1 MDSKRAIAWL
11 LVMAAIAAA
20 PVAGAQARPMPGDS
34 GNRFGFAVQTDLD
47 FGGDDLATVSFK
59 NGKSQD
65 VKAGQG
71 VTVSAGVHFRPVD
84 TTPFDVQAL
93 VGYKYVTTAASNADI
108 TVTRVV
114 LQLVGD
120 YQFDNGVYLGGGV
133 VQHSGTRLDGDG
145 FFEELFVCGYLISAL
160 KEKRGFAMAVN
171 ASAALRISYHLYQG
185 TIGVL
190 TIVPMGLIFAY
201 WYARTGR
208 LWPLIVAHATM
219 NLIALMAYG

>member
-11 LVMAAIAAA
+11 LIMAAIAATS
-20 PVAGAQARPMPGDS
+20 VAGAQARPMPGDS
-34 GNRFGFAVQTDLD
+34 GNRVGFAVQTDLD
-47 FGGDDLATVSFK
+47 FGGDNLATVSFK

-145 FFEELFVCGYLISAL
+145 FFRNVDFDDATGFVLESGWRWVGLHYTNI
-160 KEKRGFAMAVN
+160 KYRNNFVKNVD
-171 ASAALRISYHLYQG
+171 ASHV
-185 TIGVL
+185 GVRF
-190 TIVPMGLIFAY
+190 MF
-201 WYARTGR
+201 RF
-208 LWPLIVAHATM
+208 
-219 NLIALMAYG
+219 

>member
-1 MDSKRAIAWL
+1 MDSNRAIAWL

-133 VQHSGTRLDGDG
+133 VQHSGTKLDGDG
-145 FFEELFVCGYLISAL
+145 FFRNVDFDDATGFVLESGWRWVGLHYTNI
-160 KEKRGFAMAVN
+160 KYRNNFVKNVD
-171 ASAALRISYHLYQG
+171 ASHV
-185 TIGVL
+185 GVRF
-190 TIVPMGLIFAY
+190 MF
-201 WYARTGR
+201 RF
-208 LWPLIVAHATM
+208 
-219 NLIALMAYG
+219 

>member
-1 MDSKRAIAWL
+1 MDSNRAIAWL

-145 FFEELFVCGYLISAL
+145 FFRNVDFDDATGFVLESGWRWVGLHYTNI
-160 KEKRGFAMAVN
+160 KYRNNFVKNVD
-171 ASAALRISYHLYQG
+171 ASHV
-185 TIGVL
+185 GVRF
-190 TIVPMGLIFAY
+190 MF
-201 WYARTGR
+201 RF
-208 LWPLIVAHATM
+208 
-219 NLIALMAYG
+219 

>member
-1 MDSKRAIAWL
+1 MDSKRVIAWL
-11 LVMAAIAAA
+11 LAMAAIAAA

-71 VTVSAGVHFRPVD
+71 VTVSAGLHFRPVD

-133 VQHSGTRLDGDG
+133 VQHSGTKLDGDG
-145 FFEELFVCGYLISAL
+145 FFRNVDFDDATGFVLESGWRWVGLHYTNI
-160 KEKRGFAMAVN
+160 KYRNNFVKNVD
-171 ASAALRISYHLYQG
+171 ASHV
-185 TIGVL
+185 GVRF
-190 TIVPMGLIFAY
+190 MF
-201 WYARTGR
+201 RF
-208 LWPLIVAHATM
+208 
-219 NLIALMAYG
+219 